1 MDSTPQDHGVS
12 QRGGRPSLLPPTPSS
27 RQTAGIPLLDAIH
40 PDARGSTQSAPPR
53 QRGPVRVLVLG
64 AVMTVAVGA
73 GWVVATRAT
82 PEATPVAQAAPTPTT
97 TPPPA
102 RQVAATLPAPAAPSQ
117 AAQIVPMTVATVA
130 MAPAPSAA
138 LSAQSLAAESL
149 ADREPVSR
157 VQAPRNTPAATK
169 PTARSSSQGQK
180 KTAGH
185 AKRARPEPADPPRK
199 TAKSGKARTR
209 PAADPDADV
218 VAAIMAS
225 MDRRTAPA
233 APGKAASSA
242 PAR

>member
-12 QRGGRPSLLPPTPSS
+12 QTGGRPSLLPPTASS
-27 RQTAGIPLLDAIH
+27 RQAAGIPLLDAIH
-40 PDARGSTQSAPPR
+40 PDARGAAPSLPAR
-53 QRGPVRVLVLG
+53 RRGPVRVLVLG

-82 PEATPVAQAAPTPTT
+82 PEATAVAQAAPTPAT

-102 RQVAATLPAPAAPSQ
+102 RQAAATLPAPAAPSQ
-117 AAQIVPMTVATVA
+117 AAQIVPMNVATGA

-157 VQAPRNTPAATK
+157 VQAPRKTAVAPT
-169 PTARSSSQGQK
+169 PTAQVSPGK
-180 KTAGH
+180 KKVAGA
-185 AKRARPEPADPPRK
+185 AKRAPEPAASPRK
-199 TAKSGKARTR
+199 TAKNSKARTR

-225 MDRRTAPA
+225 MDRRGAPA
-233 APGKAASSA
+233 APGKAASATPS
-242 PAR
+242 R